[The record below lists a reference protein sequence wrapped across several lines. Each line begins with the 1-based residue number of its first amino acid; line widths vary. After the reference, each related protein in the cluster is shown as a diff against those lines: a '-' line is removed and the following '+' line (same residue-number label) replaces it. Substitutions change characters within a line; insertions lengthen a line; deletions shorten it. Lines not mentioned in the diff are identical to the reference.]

1 MDDYIKRLKQ
11 IQEEKSISVAQ
22 TAELLGFSE
31 QFLIMLE
38 LGEIIPTEKQ
48 FEKIMEFVVNEA
60 TFSVKSGLTEQS
72 EGKSVG

>member
-11 IQEEKSISVAQ
+11 IQEEKNISVAQ

-38 LGEIIPTEKQ
+38 LGEVIPTEKQ
-48 FEKIMEFVVNEA
+48 LERIMEFVVNEA
-60 TFSVKSGLTEQS
+60 TF
-72 EGKSVG
+72 